1 MMQVARLNMS
11 LDVTNE
17 ILKEKVSV
25 QFVHL
30 SSVLYNYL
38 NRFLLI
44 ILKLSS
50 HEFALL
56 KIAYSL
62 FSCYCGYLKYNGSKG
77 IKICD
82 VVTYCVQILSDHLG
96 IR

>member
-1 MMQVARLNMS
+1 MQVARLNMS

-17 ILKEKVSV
+17 ILKEKASV
-25 QFVHL
+25 QCVHL
-30 SSVLYNYL
+30 SNVLYNYL
-38 NRFLLI
+38 NKFLLI

-50 HEFALL
+50 YDFALL
-56 KIAYSL
+56 KMAYSL
-62 FSCYCGYLKYNGSKG
+62 FSCYCGYLKHNGSNG

>member
-50 HEFALL
+50 HEFLVFVLLWLL
-56 KIAYSL
+56 K
-62 FSCYCGYLKYNGSKG
+62 
-77 IKICD
+77 
-82 VVTYCVQILSDHLG
+82 V
-96 IR
+96 